1 MDLAALD
8 RGVGAEGAA
17 DDFAQRLGAV
27 DDEQAADL
35 RVEPALDQI
44 VDQAW
49 TTVVFSVAPSTRPSG
64 CLSPLP
70 SHPEPIGSRRQRRSV
85 FFNIRRDIGEFP
97 RRTLCRCRS
106 DGATSVVI
114 GQNHGEDERRD
125 GVEPQPNRSRV
136 AFA

>member
-17 DDFAQRLGAV
+17 NDFAQRLGAV

-44 VDQAW
+44 VDQRLDDSGI
-49 TTVVFSVAPSTRPSG
+49 FGLSTRPSG

-114 GQNHGEDERRD
+114 GQNHGEDERGD